1 MANLQIV
8 VVGNEWD
15 RILKVL
21 KKYPC
26 EKAVFITSGLEK
38 TRKEAEKL
46 AKAVSPLMDT
56 EIATIHYR
64 DLELA
69 LAQLKE
75 LIEKNIDKYE
85 KIYVNISGGT
95 KIISIAFMLLSQY
108 YPLSIVYAV
117 PEYAGEIKS
126 KKTNRII
133 ELPTINFRNL
143 IRLSKTEKEI
153 IRIIGGK
160 ELNFTELVQEYA
172 KKKNIALNDLKIR
185 DLKSRFSYTLK
196 MLKEKSMI
204 NTEIK
209 DKRLIVC
216 LSPTGKF
223 ITKIYGA

>member
-8 VVGNEWD
+8 VVGDEWD

-26 EKAVFITSGLEK
+26 EKAIFITSGLEK

-46 AKAVSPLMDT
+46 VKIVSPLMDT
-56 EIATIHYR
+56 EIAAVHYR

-69 LAQLKE
+69 LVQLKSI
-75 LIEKNIDKYE
+75 IEKNMGKYG
-85 KIYVNISGGT
+85 KIYVDISGGT

-108 YPLSIVYAV
+108 YPLSMVYMT
-117 PEYAGEIKS
+117 KQT
-126 KKTNRII
+126 KRII

-153 IRIIGGK
+153 IGIIADK
-160 ELNFTELVQEYA
+160 EINFTELVQEYA
-172 KKKNIALNDLKIR
+172 KKKNIALNDLKMR

-204 NTEIK
+204 STEIK
-209 DKRLIVC
+209 NKKLVTS
-216 LSPTGKF
+216 LSSTGKF
-223 ITKIYGA
+223 ITKIYGE

>member
-1 MANLQIV
+1 MNLQIV

-26 EKAVFITSGLEK
+26 EKAIFITSGLEK

-46 AKAVSPLMDT
+46 VKIVSPLMDT
-56 EIATIHYR
+56 EIAAVHYR

-69 LAQLKE
+69 LVQLKSI
-75 LIEKNIDKYE
+75 IEKNMGKYG
-85 KIYVNISGGT
+85 KIYVDISGGT

-108 YPLSIVYAV
+108 YPLSMVYMT
-117 PEYAGEIKS
+117 KQT
-126 KKTNRII
+126 KRII

-153 IRIIGGK
+153 IGIIADK
-160 ELNFTELVQEYA
+160 EINFTELVQEYA
-172 KKKNIALNDLKIR
+172 KKKNIALNDLKMR

-204 NTEIK
+204 STEIK
-209 DKRLIVC
+209 NKKLVTS
-216 LSPTGKF
+216 LSSTGKF
-223 ITKIYGA
+223 ITKIYGE